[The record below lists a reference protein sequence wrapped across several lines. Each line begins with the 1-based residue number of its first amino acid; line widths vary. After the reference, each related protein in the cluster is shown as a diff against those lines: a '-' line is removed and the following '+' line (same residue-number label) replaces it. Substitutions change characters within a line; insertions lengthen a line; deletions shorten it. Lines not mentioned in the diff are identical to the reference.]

1 MRKNGE
7 DALSESAGDLENGK
21 FSERLHLAIGD
32 QSVLAF
38 AKRCG
43 ISDSLVRK
51 YLGGS
56 LPGMDNL
63 VTLATAAGVSIEWL
77 ATGEGEMRRSSGR
90 SPRPRDEADEEY
102 AHVPLYDARI
112 SAGHGVW
119 SQGAEVLTHLA
130 FTRYSLQKKGLDLS
144 ALSAVRIRG
153 DSMEP
158 LLTDGD
164 AVVVDHRFQKV
175 HDEAIYVIRLDDHL
189 FAKRLQRQFDGSIA
203 IISENKAY
211 NDMVVPKDQL
221 ENLEV
226 IGRVIWL
233 GRWMA

>member
-1 MRKNGE
+1 MSKKGE
-7 DALSESAGDLENGK
+7 ATLSESAGDLESAK
-21 FSERLHLAIGD
+21 FSERLRQAIGD

-38 AKRCG
+38 AKKCG
-43 ISDSLVRK
+43 ISDSLIRK
-51 YLGGS
+51 YLSDS

-63 VTLATAAGVSIEWL
+63 VTLAQVAGVSIAWL
-77 ATGEGEMRRSSGR
+77 ATGEGQMAPSASDVASRSN
-90 SPRPRDEADEEY
+90 DDY
-102 AHVPLYDARI
+102 AQVPLYDARI

-119 SQGAEVLTHLA
+119 SEGARVLTHLA

-144 ALSAVRIRG
+144 KLSAVRIRG

-158 LLTDGD
+158 LLADGD
-164 AVVVDHRFQKV
+164 AVVIDHRFQKV
-175 HDEAIYVIRLDDHL
+175 QDEAIYVIRLDDHL

-203 IISENKAY
+203 IISEHKAY
-211 NDMVVPKDQL
+211 NDMVVPKGQL
-221 ENLEV
+221 SDLDI